1 MQLVLGMLQYALLAR
16 FFDVCILTEWLQTNL
31 TARAICTP
39 LICGNT
45 VVLKPSEFSP
55 KSQYIMIRALIEAGL
70 PAGCINFLP
79 TQSSDA
85 PVVTEMAVKHPLVRR
100 VNFTGSDRVGTIIAG
115 WAASV
120 LKQCV
125 FELGGK
131 APVLVLDDANIRDAV
146 EATAFGALSNNG
158 QICMSTESVIVHK
171 SVAAEFKTTLVEK
184 AKNLTCGNHFSDP
197 DVSLSGLYTPA
208 SAKRILGLVKS
219 AIASGAVL
227 LTGDMNVHGS
237 NGTILRPHLLDKVT
251 MDMEISNEET
261 FGPIVCIYEVGS
273 DEEAIEVANSSE
285 FTLCASV
292 FSTDVMRAMEVAKMV
307 RAGSVHVNGP
317 TVYIE
322 ATLPNGGT
330 GGRSGYGRFGGMAG
344 VEEFTER
351 KILSLAQSGMVY
363 PF

>member
-1 MQLVLGMLQYALLAR
+1 MV
-16 FFDVCILTEWLQTNL
+16 
-31 TARAICTP
+31 
-39 LICGNT
+39 
-45 VVLKPSEFSP
+45 
-55 KSQYIMIRALIEAGL
+55 RALMDAGL
-70 PAGCINFLP
+70 PAGCLNFLP
-79 TQSSDA
+79 TQPSDA
-85 PVVTEMAVKHPLVRR
+85 PLVTELAVKHPLVRR
-100 VNFTGSDRVGTIIAG
+100 VNFTGSDRVGIIIAG

-131 APVLVLDDANIRDAV
+131 APVLVLEDANIKDAV
-146 EATAFGALSNNG
+146 EAIIYGALSNSG
-158 QICMSTESVIVHK
+158 QICMSTERVIVHE
-171 SVAAEFKTTLVEK
+171 SVAEEFKTALLAK
-184 AKNLTCGNHFSDP
+184 AKSVKCGNHYDEP
-197 DVSLSGLYTPA
+197 DVVLSGLYTPA

-219 AIASGAVL
+219 AIAEGAEL
-227 LTGDMNVHGS
+227 LTGDLTIRGP
-237 NGTILRPHLLDKVT
+237 NGTILSPHILDKVT
-251 MDMEISNEET
+251 MNMAISNEET
-261 FGPIVCIYEVGS
+261 FGPIIYLYQVSS
-273 DEEAIEVANSSE
+273 DNEAIEVANSSE

-292 FSTDVMRAMEVAKMV
+292 YSRDVMRAMGVAKRV

-351 KILSLAQSGMVY
+351 KILSLAQSGMTF